1 MLIDCD
7 SCAVRGAACK
17 GCLVS
22 ALFDAPPEVERLDRR
37 GADGHRG
44 VRAGRVRGRAC
55 CSAAPARAA
64 AALPRVAGS
73 PPARSPDSR
82 P

>member
-22 ALFDAPPEVERLDRR
+22 ALLEAPPEVERLTGDERR
-37 GADGHRG
+37 AIE
-44 VRAGRVRGRAC
+44 VFARAGFEVEVLSEPEPPLRLV
-55 CSAAPARAA
+55 
-64 AALPRVAGS
+64 PRSRRSRFVA
-73 PPARSPDSR
+73 
-82 P
+82 

>member
-22 ALFDAPPEVERLDRR
+22 ALFEAPPEVERLTGDERR
-37 GADGHRG
+37 AIE
-44 VRAGRVRGRAC
+44 VFARAGFEVEVLNDPRQLGEPESPLRLVPRSTR
-55 CSAAPARAA
+55 SH
-64 AALPRVAGS
+64 RVA
-73 PPARSPDSR
+73 
-82 P
+82 